1 MNKKAPPL
9 RKRAYSQS
17 LDGVYGEFG
26 SGANTKIMF
35 IQTAIRPTDLGKTTL
50 ISDIPGSE
58 AWPVPNLF
66 QREVDQRRVSKSL
79 LPYLQDQRRVKFFNP
94 LTLTVLPFDPE
105 KREVLTAMPTIT
117 ESDEEE
123 DGRTWPVIE
132 MEGFY
137 KYRHL
142 PDTPWGTL
150 EWNDAVVK
158 LVAIDGQHR
167 LSALKRFVTD
177 PKGDKEFQAWSIPV
191 VILAFR
197 GAGENRKP
205 GSILEVV
212 RSIFVYINTQARIPN
227 RARRILLSDE
237 SPNAVCTQELLQL
250 SHSSDVLDES
260 KRNSERVPLLF
271 YDWRGEEDDGRRTM
285 APAAVKMIEEIND
298 WFETYI
304 TGEDFSPEQETALGV
319 QPTDPLKRTF
329 IYKRLDSV
337 TSRAVRERVGAD
349 VVPGMAHL
357 LENFTP
363 YKAYIAALRRLE
375 REYMT
380 KSDVARH
387 AFYYL
392 RFGSHQAGEAMHKLV
407 MQMYEELVG
416 EIEAIRTKEIKHPLD
431 LDIGMR
437 GVVSAF
443 GELREMYSGAKA
455 KAATWRDYAGWFANV
470 LNGLYAG
477 GWLDVRGRP
486 QVKVLLRHVIE
497 DHNETVVNYRLEDA
511 RNAFGAYVTLLAC
524 AVGSRKRGLLDRDLW
539 DEKREE
545 FMDRL
550 ENCVMR
556 GYRKEVRPQLRET
569 FPKGGRELTEAVN
582 KEAEKRTKRHRKKLE
597 EALEMI
603 ISGS

>member
-1 MNKKAPPL
+1 MNKKIPPV
-9 RKRAYSQS
+9 RKRAYNQSQ
-17 LDGVYGEFG
+17 DGVYGEFG

-117 ESDEEE
+117 ESEQEE
-123 DGRTWPVIE
+123 DGQKWRVVE

-177 PKGDKEFQAWSIPV
+177 PKGDKEFQTWSIPV

-197 GAGENRKP
+197 GAGENQKP
-205 GSILEVV
+205 RSILEVV
-212 RSIFVYINTQARIPN
+212 RSIFVYINTEARIPN

-237 SPNAVCTQELLQL
+237 SINAICTQELLQL
-250 SHSSDVLDES
+250 SHSNDVLDES
-260 KRNSERVPLLF
+260 KRKSERVPLLF
-271 YDWRGEEDDGRRTM
+271 HDWRGEEEEGRRIM
-285 APAAVKMIEEIND
+285 APAAVKKIEEIND
-298 WFETYI
+298 WFENYL
-304 TGEDFSPEQETALGV
+304 TGEDFSAQQETALGI
-319 QPTDPLKRTF
+319 QPPDPLKRTF
-329 IYKRLDSV
+329 IDKRLDSE
-337 TSRAVRERVGAD
+337 TSRAIRERVGAD
-349 VVPGMAHL
+349 LVPGVAHV
-357 LENFTP
+357 LENFAP

-375 REYMT
+375 KEYMT

-407 MQMYEELVG
+407 MQMYDDLVK
-416 EIEAIRTKEIKHPLD
+416 EIEAIRSKEIKHPLD

-437 GVVSAF
+437 GVVAAF
-443 GELREMYSGAKA
+443 GELREMYSAAKTKGAS
-455 KAATWRDYAGWFANV
+455 WRDYAGWFTNV
-470 LNGLYAG
+470 LNGLYAD

-486 QVKVLLRHVIE
+486 QVKALLRHVIE

-511 RNAFGAYVTLLAC
+511 GNALGAYVALLAC
-524 AVGSRKRGLLDRDLW
+524 AVGSRKRGVLDQRLW

-545 FMDRL
+545 FTDRL

-556 GYRKEVRPQLRET
+556 GYRKEVRPQLREQY
-569 FPKGGRELTEAVN
+569 PKGGRELTEAVN
-582 KEAEKRTKRHRKKLE
+582 KEAEKRTNKHLKKLE
-597 EALEMI
+597 EALETI
-603 ISGS
+603 VSGS